1 MGNCLL
7 TKLKVNVDNNLLPK
21 LGSLIV
27 KVTMSK
33 AANIIYIAKPHYD
46 TTHQVTL
53 RIVQGDA
60 FLADTEGAASGVQY
74 VDVLGQENNQ
84 VVYLH
89 GAIDM
94 DVYLSVD
101 NYQYLSLFEMP
112 EGSEPDAWATVTM
125 DWDSLKYSSIYGLI
139 VKPNKGAKLEIGT
152 LNTLY
157 SPLIFA
163 PDNGCLTFDV
173 SKATSQHTPDIGV
186 YAAFET
192 VDMAIN
198 AIIYYMDKYSGSYIN
213 GANFNS
219 YQTVAFA
226 DLPEDKKAAVYD
238 ALYYPLANSG
248 VSSITFLGHLYTVS
262 NEQLLEDGVVVTPP
276 SN

>member
-1 MGNCLL
+1 MGNCLV
-7 TKLKVNVDNNLLPK
+7 TKLKGTVDNNLLPK

-33 AANIIYIAKPHYD
+33 AANIIYIGKPHYD
-46 TTHQVTL
+46 TIHQVTL

-60 FLADTEGAASGVQY
+60 FLADTAEAASGVQSI
-74 VDVLGQENNQ
+74 DVLGQENNQ

-101 NYQYLSLFEMP
+101 NYQYLSLFEMN
-112 EGSEPDAWATVTM
+112 EVGTPDIWPTVTM
-125 DWDSLKYSSIYGLI
+125 DWGALKYSSIFGLI

-152 LNTLY
+152 INTLY
-157 SPLIFA
+157 YPLLFA

-186 YAAFET
+186 VAAFET
-192 VDMAIN
+192 VDMAID
-198 AIIYYMDKYSGSYIN
+198 AIIYYMDKYSGSYNN

-219 YQTVAFA
+219 YQIVAFI
-226 DLPEDKKAAVYD
+226 DLPEGKKAAVYD

-262 NEQLLEDGVVVTPP
+262 NGQLLEDGIVVTPP